1 MCRELAADI
10 IIKNTAAAIMAAII
24 TEATTIMASRQRKGE
39 FSGGSKSCLV
49 LNKINPDRRKE
60 GNER

>member
-1 MCRELAADI
+1 
-10 IIKNTAAAIMAAII
+10 MAAII

-39 FSGGSKSCLV
+39 FSGGSKSGLV

-60 GNER
+60 ANERRFVILKRD